1 MKVEMLVRRVVD
13 GRVELSVEMV
23 DTTVSKGDTE
33 CVNPGRLTALAVAS
47 RSTRCTNSSTTDGLT
62 AVEAVSSLKHTE
74 SISTS

>member
-23 DTTVSKGDTE
+23 DTKGDTE

-47 RSTRCTNSSTTDGLT
+47 RSTRCTNSSTTVGLT
-62 AVEAVSSLKHTE
+62 SVEDASSLKHTE